1 MGALQ
6 CLCGLCVYCMCGY
19 VHLVC
24 MDYVLYTHIYGV
36 CIYDICLGCV
46 LCRDMYIWCVRAVC
60 VLCVCVCVCV
70 CVYVC
75 VCGMY
80 RLSVYFVS
88 GVQRV
93 CGYCV
98 WIVCVC
104 VCVLF

>member
-46 LCRDMYIWCVRAVC
+46 LCRDMYIWCVRAVY
-60 VLCVCVCVCV
+60 VLCV

-75 VCGMY
+75 VC
-80 RLSVYFVS
+80 V
-88 GVQRV
+88 V
-93 CGYCV
+93 CIG
-98 WIVCVC
+98 
-104 VCVLF
+104 